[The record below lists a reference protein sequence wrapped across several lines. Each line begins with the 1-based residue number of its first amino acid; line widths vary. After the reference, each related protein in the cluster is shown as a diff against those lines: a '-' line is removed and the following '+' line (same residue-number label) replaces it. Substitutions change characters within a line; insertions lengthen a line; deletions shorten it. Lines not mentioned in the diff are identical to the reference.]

1 MNTILKE
8 FGFSDAEIN
17 KFWANAQCVTYHKRQ
32 LLLEENQVNRYLY
45 LVKEGIIRSFVTD
58 AKGKTYTKNFFSS
71 LDPHFAVFF
80 PSFLLQEP
88 SLFSIDAVVDSE
100 VWAWHS
106 DYILELIASDVRFI
120 NFFRYYLGRLFY
132 QLELKEI
139 RMLRTD
145 REEHYLLFK
154 KERPE
159 LINTV
164 PLHYIASYLGI
175 TSETLSRIRKRVESL
190 EK

>member
-1 MNTILKE
+1 MDITLKK

-17 KFWANAQCVTYHKRQ
+17 EFWANAQSVTYLKRQ

-45 LVKEGIIRSFVTD
+45 LVKEGVIRSFVSD
-58 AKGKTYTKNFFSS
+58 GKGKTYTKNFFSS
-71 LDPHFAVFF
+71 TNPNFAVSF
-80 PSFLLQEP
+80 PSFLLKEP

-106 DYILELIASDVRFI
+106 DYIHEIISSDIRFF

-132 QLELKEI
+132 QLEVKEI
-139 RMLRTD
+139 RMLRSD

-159 LINTV
+159 VVKTV

-175 TSETLSRIRKRVESL
+175 TAETLSRIRKRVDNM
-190 EK
+190 

>member
-1 MNTILKE
+1 MNILLKK
-8 FGFSDAEIN
+8 FGFTEAEIAD
-17 KFWANAQCVTYHKRQ
+17 FWANAQCVTFHKRQ
-32 LLLEENQVNRYLY
+32 LLLEENQVNHYLY
-45 LVKEGIIRSFVTD
+45 LVKEGIFRSFVTD
-58 AKGKTYTKNFFSS
+58 DKGKTFTKNFFSS
-71 LDPHFAVFF
+71 SNPNFTVFF

-120 NFFRYYLGRLFY
+120 NFFRYHVGHLFY
-132 QLELKEI
+132 LLELKEI
-139 RMLRTD
+139 RMLRSE
-145 REEHYLLFK
+145 REEHYLLLK

-159 LINTV
+159 VVKAV

-175 TSETLSRIRKRVESL
+175 TSETLSRIRKRVETL
-190 EK
+190 

>member
-8 FGFSDAEIN
+8 FGFSDDEI
-17 KFWANAQCVTYHKRQ
+17 KGFWANAQIVTYHKRQ
-32 LLLEENQVNRYLY
+32 ILLEENQVNRYLY
-45 LVKEGIIRSFVTD
+45 LVKDGIIRSFLTD
-58 AKGKTYTKNFFSS
+58 NKGKTYTKNFFSS
-71 LDPHFAVFF
+71 ANYSFAISY

-106 DYILELIASDVRFI
+106 DYIVNIISSDVRFF
-120 NFFRYYLGRLFY
+120 NFFKYQLGRLFY
-132 QLELKEI
+132 IMELKEI
-139 RMLRTD
+139 RMLRSD

-159 LINTV
+159 VVENV

-175 TSETLSRIRKRVESL
+175 TSETLSRIRKRVEP
-190 EK
+190 

>member
-1 MNTILKE
+1 MNILLKK
-8 FGFSDAEIN
+8 FGFTETEIAN
-17 KFWANAQCVTYHKRQ
+17 FWANAQCVTFHKRQ
-32 LLLEENQVNRYLY
+32 LLLEENQINRYLY

-58 AKGKTYTKNFFSS
+58 DKGKTYTKNFFSS
-71 LDPHFAVFF
+71 LDSDFAVFF

-88 SLFSIDAVVDSE
+88 SLFSMDAVVDSE

-106 DYILELIASDVRFI
+106 DYILELIASDVRYI
-120 NFFRYYLGRLFY
+120 NFFRYHLGRLFY
-132 QLELKEI
+132 LLELKEI
-139 RMLRTD
+139 RMLRSD

-159 LINTV
+159 VAKTV

-175 TSETLSRIRKRVESL
+175 TSETLSRIRKRVETL
-190 EK
+190 